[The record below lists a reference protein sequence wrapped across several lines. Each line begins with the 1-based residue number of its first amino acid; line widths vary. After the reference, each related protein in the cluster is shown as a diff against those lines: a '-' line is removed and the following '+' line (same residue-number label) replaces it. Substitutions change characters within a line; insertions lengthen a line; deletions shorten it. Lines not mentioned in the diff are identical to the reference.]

1 MFITHSGG
9 GVNALVGVHD
19 AAQQDRIIGGSAAI
33 ANRMAETL
41 GSRGPFITDPREI
54 GPALAR
60 ALASYEVWCL
70 NLVLDPEAYR
80 KSGQVS
86 MAI

>member
-1 MFITHSGG
+1 MGITSIYGTKNKKG
-9 GVNALVGVHD
+9 
-19 AAQQDRIIGGSAAI
+19 QI
-33 ANRMAETL
+33 
-41 GSRGPFITDPREI
+41 ITDPREI

-60 ALASYEVWCL
+60 ALASDDVWCL
-70 NLVLDPEAYR
+70 NVALDPEAYR